1 MRVAFLGFLSVWLAS
16 SAASLAAQ
24 SQITTGVIQGAVRI
38 RPARSSRA
46 STSRR

>member
-24 SQITTGVIQGAVRI
+24 SQITTGVIQGVVQDSTGAVV
-38 RPARSSRA
+38 PG
-46 STSRR
+46 STSKR

>member
-24 SQITTGVIQGAVRI
+24 SQITTGVIQGWSRI
-38 RPARSSRA
+38 RPARSSRG
-46 STSRR
+46 STSKR